1 MTKAHG
7 VSGGGIAS
15 NKNVRVGVKAGSRST
30 NAVNP
35 GAVDRLGQ
43 QVVFTKPAPELEKA
57 VQAPVPLG
65 NELALNVG
73 GGGPGTGRKVMPSG
87 SQGSH

>member
-1 MTKAHG
+1 M
-7 VSGGGIAS
+7 SEF
-15 NKNVRVGVKAGSRST
+15 GVKAGSRST

-43 QVVFTKPAPELEKA
+43 QVVFTKPAPPMQTP
-57 VQAPVPLG
+57 VQAAVPLG

-73 GGGPGTGRKVMPSG
+73 GGGPGTGRKVMPTG
-87 SQGSH
+87 SQGQHN